1 MTKHLQLPTSY
12 GIIFDKYVDD
22 LLAGILDL
30 VNPVFSATPY
40 IKRKRQTR
48 KFKALN
54 RLSEILSEK
63 RKILFPKLI
72 NTLPSENRWDGY
84 LRAKN
89 GMIQILFEELGDVM
103 DELDKLMNI
112 INAHELDKSLKI
124 DIKKQISVLNNIR
137 DEIVEGIYLCNIEND
152 EVIDACLT
160 LDQAISLLIKLHEKN
175 LRKEH
180 DFNLTLSILIL
191 KLRIMAI
198 LDNGDVNQI
207 KLLKGDI
214 VEFTSLVD
222 DPMNRETFESVVKL
236 VG

>member
-12 GIIFDKYVDD
+12 GIIFDKYMDD
-22 LLAGILDL
+22 LLAGILDS

-84 LRAKN
+84 LQAKN
-89 GMIQILFEELGDVM
+89 EMIQILFEELGDVM
-103 DELDKLMNI
+103 DELDRLMNI
-112 INAHELDKSLKI
+112 INAHELDKSLKM

-137 DEIVEGIYLCNIEND
+137 DEIVEGMYSCDIEND

-175 LRKEH
+175 LKKEH

-214 VEFTSLVD
+214 IEFAPLVD
-222 DPMNRETFESVVKL
+222 DRMNRETFESVVKL

>member
-137 DEIVEGIYLCNIEND
+137 DEIVEGMYSCDIEND

-175 LRKEH
+175 LKKEH

>member
-175 LRKEH
+175 LKKEH

>member
-72 NTLPSENRWDGY
+72 NTLPSESRWDGY

-175 LRKEH
+175 LKKEH

-236 VG
+236 P

>member
-1 MTKHLQLPTSY
+1 MC
-12 GIIFDKYVDD
+12 
-22 LLAGILDL
+22 L
-30 VNPVFSATPY
+30 VNYELATDIY
-40 IKRKRQTR
+40 NNDTR
-48 KFKALN
+48 
-54 RLSEILSEK
+54 
-63 RKILFPKLI
+63 
-72 NTLPSENRWDGY
+72 
-84 LRAKN
+84 
-89 GMIQILFEELGDVM
+89 
-103 DELDKLMNI
+103 
-112 INAHELDKSLKI
+112 
-124 DIKKQISVLNNIR
+124 
-137 DEIVEGIYLCNIEND
+137 ND

-175 LRKEH
+175 LKKEH